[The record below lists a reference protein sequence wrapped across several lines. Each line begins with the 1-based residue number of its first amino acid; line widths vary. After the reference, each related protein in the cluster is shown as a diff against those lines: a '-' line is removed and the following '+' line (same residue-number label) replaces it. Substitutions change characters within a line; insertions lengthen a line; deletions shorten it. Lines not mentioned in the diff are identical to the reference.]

1 MAQRENVPAEVCGAR
16 VRVSCGGV
24 PLDGVGDAPLLAAEM
39 GVPGGDG
46 SGTGGDEAAVSG
58 EVGLVESLDR
68 ENTSRGGLLQLENL
82 DVGGAVLEVH
92 DGPDGFWTV
101 DVAGL
106 EERHKVLHVGDLG
119 VAVFGADVS
128 VVTSRPGGV
137 GLSGNSG
144 DVPKYGGVRD
154 RVAAGV
160 ENLPEDLVTDGGAR
174 TDELGVL

>member
-16 VRVSCGGV
+16 VRVSCGSV

-128 VVTSRPGGV
+128 VVTSRAGGV

-144 DVPKYGGVRD
+144 DGPKCGGVSD

-160 ENLPEDLVTDGGAR
+160 ENLPEDLGTDGGAR